1 MNLKFAAFIL
11 AFALSAV
18 GKGMDW
24 DALKPSVV
32 RLVVIAQNKED
43 NATGTGFVVGA
54 DGNACLVVTNCHVV
68 AERAQNDSIIVAR
81 KNGDHVEAY
90 NGVVE
95 WQDDHRDLAVVR
107 VENLQSKPL
116 TLHRS
121 GPDQGDDVFALG
133 FPGVVDDDA
142 SVDAF
147 AEAVSNSTSHR
158 IDDPTGQASRF
169 VEATLSKASVRRVVE
184 GNWDPGDPPPEFKI
198 IEHDVNITGGNS
210 GGPLLNGCGQVVG
223 VNTQLNFDQLGV
235 VRKSSHSSELISAL
249 DNLGIRY
256 KSTSTPCTAAALAGQ
271 SVGGFWI
278 PVFAIL
284 AAAGVGVALFVA
296 LKKPAFVRETYTQFL
311 RRSPPPPPISPVSP
325 PPIPVAAPPAPWVA
339 PQAAD
344 SQGWL
349 LEGENP
355 ETGQKVR
362 IEVAGSM
369 VGRGK
374 LVLGRKEGLVHYHV
388 KNTSISSQHATL
400 LLDGTGLYLEDRNSS
415 NGTRVNGNKL
425 PPFSPV
431 KLCAGDS
438 VLLGDL
444 VLRVS
449 NA

>member
-32 RLVVIAQNKED
+32 RLVVIAQNEED

-284 AAAGVGVALFVA
+284 AAAGVGAALFVA

-325 PPIPVAAPPAPWVA
+325 PMIPAAS
-339 PQAAD
+339 PQAPSPAGLG
-344 SQGWL
+344 GWVL
-349 LEGENP
+349 QGENP
-355 ETGQKVR
+355 EAGGDRRVR
-362 IEVAGSM
+362 IEVPTSM
-369 VGRGK
+369 IGQGKLIVGRKAG
-374 LVLGRKEGLVHYHV
+374 VVHFPIR
-388 KNTSISSQHATL
+388 NTSISSQHATL
-400 LLDGTGLYLEDRNSS
+400 LLDETGLYIEDRNSS
-415 NGTRVNGNKL
+415 NGTRINGKKL
-425 PPFSPV
+425 AAFSPV
-431 KLCAGDS
+431 KLHAGDTV
-438 VLLGDL
+438 VLGEMRFQ
-444 VLRVS
+444 VGS
-449 NA
+449 S